1 MKYSHWRIQGSAKDV
16 PDPISFFDLETTNLF
31 ALNVH
36 LATIVNLVNDVLLKY
51 LPISFLFLFFA
62 LFGNFLG

>member
-1 MKYSHWRIQGSAKDV
+1 MKYSHWRIQGSAKDA

-36 LATIVNLVNDVLLKY
+36 LSTIVNLVNDVLLKY